1 MNTRISLVATGLATT
16 LAVMAGPVRSAF
28 GQDVTLRYRWTKGE
42 EVRHRFVQQSTATV
56 SGLPG
61 GVGEMTVETSTSQ
74 VLRTMVDDVAAD
86 GTATLRYV
94 YESARWEMKSP
105 MGAMTYDT
113 AANDPATA
121 NPMTG
126 MMKEMLS
133 AMIGESFVIVMS
145 PNGQVQKVEGMS
157 RLMEKMFKS
166 LPPDP
171 SMAAMLEGLK
181 SNLSDDGMR
190 SAFAQS
196 YSQFPDQPLKPGD
209 TWDNQSTTTNPMIGR
224 LTTTTVSTL
233 KAVEANAEDRVARIA
248 TNLTIKPDQNT
259 LATNPMG
266 LKMQLGDSSGEGE
279 LIVDVVKGRL
289 RRSTT
294 RTTMPMTMSRPGPD
308 GNAMNMQTLAK
319 SIITVELVP

>member
-1 MNTRISLVATGLATT
+1 MNTRISLVATGIAAT
-16 LAVMAGPVRSAF
+16 LAVMAGPVKSAF
-28 GQDVTLRYRWTKGE
+28 GQDVTLRYRWTKGQ

-61 GVGEMTVETSTSQ
+61 GLGEMTVETSTSQ

-94 YESARWEMKSP
+94 YESVRWEMKSP
-105 MGAMTYDT
+105 MGAMSYDT
-113 AANDPATA
+113 AANDPPTA

-133 AMIGESFVIVMS
+133 GLIGESFVIVMS
-145 PNGQVQKVEGMS
+145 PNGQVQKVDGMS
-157 RLMEKMFKS
+157 RIMEKMFKS

-171 SMAAMLEGLK
+171 STAAMFEGLK
-181 SNLSDDGMR
+181 SSFSDDGMR
-190 SAFAQS
+190 GAFAQS
-196 YSQFPDQPLKPGD
+196 YSQFPDQPLKPGN
-209 TWDNQSTTTNPMIGR
+209 TWDNQWTMTNPMIGR

-233 KAVEANAEDRVARIA
+233 KAVEANGDDRVARIA
-248 TNLTIKPDQNT
+248 TNLTIKPDQKT
-259 LATNPMG
+259 GATNPMG
-266 LKMQLGDSSGEGE
+266 LQMQLGESSGEGE
-279 LIVDVVKGRL
+279 LIFDVVQGQL

-294 RTTMPMTMSRPGPD
+294 RTTMPMTMSGPGPD

-319 SIITVELVP
+319 STITVETLP